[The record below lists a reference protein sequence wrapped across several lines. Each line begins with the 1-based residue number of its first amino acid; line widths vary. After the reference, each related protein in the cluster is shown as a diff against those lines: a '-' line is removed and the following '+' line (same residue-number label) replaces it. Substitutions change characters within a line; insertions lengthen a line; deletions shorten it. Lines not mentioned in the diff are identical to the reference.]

1 MKKTVFLLL
10 AVSLLFS
17 PQAYSV
23 CVEVVLVRPYV
34 STHSGK
40 ECIAI
45 YWCDGKKVR
54 RCWDFDVTL
63 LETESNKPMGT
74 VTVTYTVPSEKRR
87 EYCEES
93 EDLDT
98 KICRFWRTFKK
109 TINLTEIEEEQGYVD
124 PEGELRVAPREYY
137 KRKVPSE

>member
-17 PQAYSV
+17 SEVYSA
-23 CVEVVLVRPYV
+23 CVEVVLVRPYI
-34 STHSGK
+34 SIHSGK
-40 ECIAI
+40 ECLAI

-54 RCWDFDVTL
+54 RCWNFDATL
-63 LETESNKPMGT
+63 LETKINKPMGT
-74 VTVTYTVPSEKRR
+74 ITVTYTIPSEKRR
-87 EYCEES
+87 GYCEGS

-98 KICRFWRTFKK
+98 KICRLWRTFKK

-124 PEGELRVAPREYY
+124 VEGELRVAPREYY
-137 KRKVPSE
+137 K